1 MRLFG
6 WAALIWLTAVGAVH
20 ATDVPVLAYHD
31 ITERHGADEFAVPPK
46 EFRRHMQ
53 YLRDQGYTPISLQ
66 QLINA
71 GNAQEKLPDK
81 PVLLTFDDGL
91 DSYEKTALPVLLEY
105 GYPSVLSIVTAW
117 VDGRATPEQ
126 YRERLLNWND
136 LRRIS
141 KSPLVEIISH
151 SDNLHQGIRSNP
163 QGNLAPATVTRVYR
177 EGSGRY
183 ESEKEFRAR
192 IHADLARSRARMLAE
207 LGRAPLAIT
216 WPFGD
221 YDRVLV
227 DEATQLGM
235 RYYLTLNDTPTTLE
249 NLPCINRSTFR
260 RYRNLQD
267 LDDMLTF
274 RDVRNRQFR
283 YVEITLDR
291 FAGKSAAEQEQL
303 LSALLARLELLRV
316 NSVVV
321 SPFSSDQRR
330 AFFPNLR
337 MPVVADLLNRVLH
350 QIRARIRIERQFLM
364 LPATLGT
371 ASARDVYTELARLNR
386 FDGVMF
392 TGDTTDAGIGQ
403 LSAIFRYYNP
413 AIRVGVPFG
422 SSVRSGAD
430 FYFKRFDTGLSGG
443 VIERQTAAALQ
454 VSQPVYFI
462 LDRAERESDDELLRA
477 MRALRAGGARHY
489 GYSNDDFLGNVPK
502 VLRIVP
508 ELQAFAVRSAGK

>member
-1 MRLFG
+1 MRLLG
-6 WAALIWLTAVGAVH
+6 WAALIWLTAVSAVQ
-20 ATDVPVLAYHD
+20 AADIPVLTYHD
-31 ITERHGADEFAVPPK
+31 IAERHSADEFAVPPK

-71 GNAQEKLPDK
+71 GNGQGKLPDK

-91 DSYEKTALPVLLEY
+91 ISYEKIALPVLQEF

-117 VDGRATPEQ
+117 MDGRATPDQ
-126 YRERLLNWND
+126 YRGRLLDWNG
-136 LRRIS
+136 LRRLS
-141 KSPLVEIISH
+141 KSPLVEVISH
-151 SDNLHQGIRSNP
+151 SDNLHQGIRSNT
-163 QGNLAPATVTRVYR
+163 QGNLAPATVTREYH
-177 EGSGRY
+177 EGSGRH
-183 ESEKEFRAR
+183 ESETEFRAR
-192 IHADLARSRARMLAE
+192 IHADLARSRSRMSAE
-207 LGRAPLAIT
+207 LGRAPVAIA

-221 YDRVLV
+221 YDSVLV
-227 DEATQLGM
+227 DEAAQLGM
-235 RYYLTLNDTPTTLE
+235 RYYLTLKDTPTSLD

-291 FAGKSAAEQEQL
+291 FAGKPAAEQEQL

-316 NSVVV
+316 NSVIV
-321 SPFSSDQRR
+321 SPFSSDQSR
-330 AFFPNLR
+330 AFFSNPR
-337 MPVVADLLNRVLH
+337 VPVAADLLNRVLH

-371 ASARDVYTELARLNR
+371 VSARDVYTELARLNR

-392 TGDTTDAGIGQ
+392 TGDTADTGIGQ
-403 LSAIFRYYNP
+403 LSTIFKYYNP

-430 FYFKRFDTGLSGG
+430 FYFKRFESGLSGD

-454 VSQPVYFI
+454 VSQPVYFT
-462 LDRAERESDDELLRA
+462 LDRTDRESDDELLRA

-489 GYSNDDFLGNVPK
+489 GYSNDDFLGNAPK

>member
-1 MRLFG
+1 LD
-6 WAALIWLTAVGAVH
+6 W
-20 ATDVPVLAYHD
+20 
-31 ITERHGADEFAVPPK
+31 
-46 EFRRHMQ
+46 
-53 YLRDQGYTPISLQ
+53 
-66 QLINA
+66 
-71 GNAQEKLPDK
+71 
-81 PVLLTFDDGL
+81 DG
-91 DSYEKTALPVLLEY
+91 
-105 GYPSVLSIVTAW
+105 
-117 VDGRATPEQ
+117 
-126 YRERLLNWND
+126 

-151 SDNLHQGIRSNP
+151 SDNLHHGIRSNP
-163 QGNLAPATVTRVYR
+163 QGNLAPATVTREYH
-177 EGSGRY
+177 EGSGRH
-183 ESEKEFRAR
+183 ESETEFRAR
-192 IHADLARSRARMLAE
+192 IHADLARSRSRMIAE
-207 LGRAPLAIT
+207 LGRAPAAIA

-235 RYYLTLNDTPTTLE
+235 RYYLTLKDSPTSLND
-249 NLPCINRSTFR
+249 LPCINRSTFR

-274 RDVRNRQFR
+274 REARNRQYR

-291 FAGKSAAEQEQL
+291 FAGKPAAEQEQL

-330 AFFPNLR
+330 AFFPNPKA
-337 MPVVADLLNRVLH
+337 PVAADLLNRVLH
-350 QIRARIRIERQFLM
+350 QIRVRIRIERLFLM
-364 LPATLGT
+364 LPTTLGT
-371 ASARDVYTELARLNR
+371 ASTRDVYPELARLNR

-392 TGDTTDAGIGQ
+392 TGDIPDTGIGQ

-430 FYFKRFDTGLSGG
+430 FYFVRFETGLGDD

-454 VSQPVYFI
+454 VSQSVYFT
-462 LDRAERESDDELLRA
+462 LDRADRESDDELLRA

-489 GYSNDDFLGNVPK
+489 GYSNDDFLGNAPK

-508 ELQAFAVRSAGK
+508 ELQAYSVRRAGK